1 MAAIS
6 SEYEAVR
13 AEALALAGSDAA
25 NRRRAQHRLRR
36 ELRRIGERDY
46 FPPPE
51 RDLARDAVESLAT
64 TMEVTE

>member
-1 MAAIS
+1 L
-6 SEYEAVR
+6 
-13 AEALALAGSDAA
+13 EALRLAVEDVAS
-25 NRRRAQHRLRR
+25 RRRAQHRLRR